1 MTPVVLVHGGGFD
14 SRCWEL
20 LVPLLAPPVIA
31 VDLPGRGRR
40 PAAPESVT
48 FADCARAI
56 VEDIDAAGLEEVVLV
71 GHSQAGCSLPRAM
84 GLLGERVRHA
94 VFVAA
99 LVPEDGRSPMGE
111 LAPHVSGMI
120 DDHVE
125 RRRDTMDP
133 AMAKAVFGNDL
144 DDEQFGMVRCA
155 PGTGASGFAER
166 TGRAV
171 GAARTDPSYL
181 GAHHP
186 RRHPPTGHA
195 APFRRTC
202 REVPGDRP
210 RRRPHVHDQPAG
222 GLGGDPGGVCR
233 LTFGAGSTFP
243 QLLPAPVGKIF
254 AVARTSVSF
263 RMPIREFF
271 HLIHV
276 VDDIASANERF
287 GVLFGEARFNENWS
301 DLDRRWASFMMLGDT
316 MVELIQPSEAAE
328 DRDQA
333 LTKFRRRF
341 GQHLHSLSWYVD
353 APDMPALFEAF
364 LAEGVRVVKPG
375 GGPFPEGTKDPGQTI
390 FTHPKD
396 TAGQMEFVGVQGG
409 HLHFD
414 PRSNEA
420 WASTPPDASPLT
432 LVGMSHFTMGIS
444 PAELKVLYERVLSAQ
459 TLREEGSSVFLR
471 VGSESVVELAAPESA
486 EPRARRG
493 GER

>member
-1 MTPVVLVHGGGFD
+1 
-14 SRCWEL
+14 
-20 LVPLLAPPVIA
+20 
-31 VDLPGRGRR
+31 
-40 PAAPESVT
+40 
-48 FADCARAI
+48 
-56 VEDIDAAGLEEVVLV
+56 
-71 GHSQAGCSLPRAM
+71 
-84 GLLGERVRHA
+84 
-94 VFVAA
+94 
-99 LVPEDGRSPMGE
+99 
-111 LAPHVSGMI
+111 
-120 DDHVE
+120 
-125 RRRDTMDP
+125 
-133 AMAKAVFGNDL
+133 
-144 DDEQFGMVRCA
+144 
-155 PGTGASGFAER
+155 
-166 TGRAV
+166 
-171 GAARTDPSYL
+171 
-181 GAHHP
+181 
-186 RRHPPTGHA
+186 
-195 APFRRTC
+195 
-202 REVPGDRP
+202 
-210 RRRPHVHDQPAG
+210 
-222 GLGGDPGGVCR
+222 
-233 LTFGAGSTFP
+233 
-243 QLLPAPVGKIF
+243 
-254 AVARTSVSF
+254 
-263 RMPIREFF
+263 MPIREFF

-432 LVGMSHFTMGIS
+432 LVGMSHFTMGIID
-444 PAELKVLYERVLSAQ
+444 PPKLKVLYERVLSAQ

-486 EPRARRG
+486 ESLLGRDVAAN
-493 GER
+493 GELPHAVTFLVVDLDEAERHAAAVGVRVLERTGRTLVLSPEDMFGAVVALTDLQMFD